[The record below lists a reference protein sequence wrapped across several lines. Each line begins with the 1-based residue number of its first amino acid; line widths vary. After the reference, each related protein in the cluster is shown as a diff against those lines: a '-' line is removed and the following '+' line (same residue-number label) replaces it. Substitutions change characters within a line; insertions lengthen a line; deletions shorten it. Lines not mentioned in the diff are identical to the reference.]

1 MHWWHNT
8 FNPFLKNAY
17 YITDRINVF
26 AWRYWFFFFL
36 NICAN
41 MRLVAKK
48 HFLWCYLNSFFFFFL
63 VMYGRHLSSIYCC
76 NCFVNDFNG
85 FNSIMIFYFIFWLY
99 GWFFLWMWL
108 EKIVWMICLIMNVIG
123 NEQVNVI

>member
-1 MHWWHNT
+1 M
-8 FNPFLKNAY
+8 FLLEG
-17 YITDRINVF
+17 ID
-26 AWRYWFFFFL
+26 FFFL
-36 NICAN
+36 IFVQIWDWWQKNIFCGATWT
-41 MRLVAKK
+41 L
-48 HFLWCYLNSFFFFFL
+48 FFFFFL